1 MAQQN
6 RTTLQALIDLY
17 ITTNGNKEITGA
29 QLKEILTNLNDS
41 AFLQL
46 DELRTALSTS
56 YNPATPSD
64 WNVLPTE
71 VKAAL
76 DEAISRVEGLENAGF
91 QTAIQTPYTRTV
103 PSDWDGTPN
112 ELQGSTDELASR
124 LRVFE
129 TNNFSQD
136 VAFVSNDGDDLTFEL
151 GNIGKPFAT
160 IQAAINAVPVNGIV
174 KVLGGSYSEDI
185 DMSKQ
190 GVYLDISNCQITGSF
205 NIIQSNI
212 YIKAINSTITN
223 GKTGTIANNVLLG
236 NTGGVIDNLTIEG
249 GTWDGLDARTLDF
262 TANLSFVKLIDCV
275 FNSNAT
281 NNNDSLAEFETSII
295 LENCIFNNNNTA
307 LFMFASGGKQEFT
320 NCEINSPL
328 ALGII
333 CNNATLIFENTNITS
348 TLCMAVGSGGPNFYL
363 VANNCEFRS
372 TTSECFRIGYSANDI
387 KVTNCTLVG
396 ATDCITFDNTN
407 RTAGTTNILQDNLYY
422 AGSGNIFAGTF
433 AGGDAGTTEVLGGT
447 FNKVF
452 AGFSTVNV
460 STTTLT
466 VVGLQDVPE

>member
-6 RTTLQALIDLY
+6 RVTIQGLINLY
-17 ITTNGNKEITGA
+17 ITSNGNKEITGA

-56 YNPATPSD
+56 YNPANPSD

-112 ELQGSTDELASR
+112 ELQSSTDELASR

-136 VAFVSNDGDDLTFEL
+136 IAFVSNDGHDLTFEL

-160 IQAAINAVPVNGIV
+160 IQAAITAVPVNGIV

-185 DMSKQ
+185 NINKE

-205 NIIQSNI
+205 NIVQSNI
-212 YIKAINSTITN
+212 YIKAINSTIIN
-223 GKTGTIANNVLLG
+223 GKTGAVANNVLLG
-236 NTGGVIDNLTIEG
+236 NSGGAIDNLTIEG
-249 GTWDGLDARTLDF
+249 GTWDGLDARTVDF
-262 TANLSFVKLIDCV
+262 TPALSLVKLIDCV
-275 FNSNAT
+275 FNCNST
-281 NNNDSLAEFETSII
+281 TLSLAEFETFVI
-295 LENCIFNNNNTA
+295 LQNCIFNNNSTA
-307 LFMFASGGKQEFT
+307 ICMFASGGKQEFT
-320 NCEINSPL
+320 NCQINSPL

-333 CNNATLIFENTNITS
+333 CINATLIFENTNIIS
-348 TLCMAVGSGGPNFYL
+348 TLCMAVSTSGPNFYL

-372 TTSECFRIGYSANDI
+372 TTSESFRIGYSANNI

-396 ATDCITFDNTN
+396 ATDCIVFDNTN
-407 RTAGTTNILQDNLYY
+407 RVAGTTNILQDNLYY
-422 AGSGNIFAGTF
+422 AGSGGDIFDGAL

-452 AGFSTVNV
+452 AGFATVNV
-460 STTTLT
+460 SATTLT